1 MDDFARTWLGI
12 TKPSAWREAVS
23 TALLGDWTGAGCTCG
38 VNNDTVVVHLL
49 MEETRILHRQ
59 LQPLWECK
67 AAGRRLRLMGAPLPD
82 GAHPARH
89 TRRRCLPDEPC
100 VVVGA
105 E

>member
-59 LQPLWECK
+59 LQPLWECNWLFSIRSGGR
-67 AAGRRLRLMGAPLPD
+67 AGSNRGMVWVSLAVRM
-82 GAHPARH
+82 H
-89 TRRRCLPDEPC
+89 RRR
-100 VVVGA
+100 A
-105 E
+105 SW